1 MHDGNIA
8 GQSTEKVAAAVRNY
22 IVENFL
28 FGDAGDLSDSDS
40 LLDNGA
46 LDSTGVLELVAFLEQ
61 QCGIRVRDE
70 DLIPENLDTI
80 ERVALFV
87 VARAAAAPSA

>member
-1 MHDGNIA
+1 MHNNNIMGQAVGN
-8 GQSTEKVAAAVRNY
+8 VAAAVRGY

-28 FGDAGDLSDSDS
+28 FGDAGDLTDSQS
-40 LLDNGA
+40 LLESGA

-70 DLIPENLDTI
+70 DLIPENLDSI
-80 ERVALFV
+80 ERISRFV
-87 VARAAAAPSA
+87 VSHATVPPSA